1 MYNRLSP
8 LTVSVAAA
16 LTLLVGS
23 QAFAEAK
30 YGDYGKE
37 TALTLARDYA
47 GRYTG
52 SDKEVQAAD
61 YMQQRM
67 TINGSNNQVDRQTF
81 DFVASR
87 TPFRGQTLTSN
98 NVIVTQKGVADTGK
112 TLFVGAH
119 YDSAM
124 AYPNYENLEAL
135 DDNASGA
142 GVLTELTNNLTGIDT
157 EHNIQFVAFGA
168 EEGGLKGSKAFVD
181 TLTDAEK
188 STALGMINLDSL
200 ITGDKMYA
208 NAGRNAYDND
218 GNEVAANVGLRE
230 NALRIAKELG
240 ITLDVN
246 PAIIAPGATEPYEP
260 YGVGCCSD
268 QESFDNFMP
277 VVGFEATNWGLGP
290 DYDGY
295 TQTDNPNI
303 PGGYTWHNPEL
314 DNEEVLTNIFGAER
328 IAQRMRDYS
337 RIISRL
343 IVEQTNA
350 DIIAANKSALTLQNK
365 MGAALKVSAT
375 DSHSAVLER
384 ANALALSAINNNDT
398 FNTSNASRTQVW
410 VDGSQSYVNTDNL
423 QEGTRANI
431 GIYSEYMVQP
441 SWRVGAGLQA
451 ANQYNKSVENGI
463 KKDTSY
469 GIQAYSLLGGKDTA
483 WWNTTSLSLSK
494 HDLDVN
500 RTVRLDGNDGINIID
515 NSERGNADADVFS
528 AYNEL
533 GYNFLIKENI
543 AHGAFLGLNY
553 SDADID
559 SYTSGNANSRTALK
573 VDSTSSETWDSELGY
588 QLQYGF
594 DLLGTPAKLQS
605 KLAYVHVIKD
615 GLIDGL
621 STTSFA
627 DGQKRQVSITQ
638 ANKDDDY
645 GRFELSV
652 SNKVRN
658 NVYAYLN
665 GDTTFAR
672 DDKDSSVQLGLQ
684 YQF

>member
-1 MYNRLSP
+1 MDTKLSP
-8 LTVSVAAA
+8 LTISMIAA
-16 LTLLVGS
+16 LTLLTSS
-23 QAFAEAK
+23 QVFAEAQ
-30 YGDYGKE
+30 YGDYGTE

-67 TINGSNNQVDRQTF
+67 TIDGSSNQVNRQTF
-81 DFVASR
+81 DFIAPR
-87 TPFRGQTLTSN
+87 GLFRGQTLTSN
-98 NVIVTQKGVADTGK
+98 NIVVTQKGSADTNK

-119 YDSAM
+119 YDSAV
-124 AYPNYENLEAL
+124 AYQNYENLEAL
-135 DDNASGA
+135 DDNASGS
-142 GVLTELTNNLTGIDT
+142 GVLTELTKNLTGIET
-157 EHNIQFVAFGA
+157 EHDIQFVAFGA
-168 EEGGLKGSKAFVD
+168 EEGGLNGSQAFVD
-181 TLTDAEK
+181 QLTDAEK
-188 STALGMINLDSL
+188 TNALGMINLDSL

-208 NAGRNAYDND
+208 NAGRNAYDSD
-218 GNEVAANVGLRE
+218 GNEVAANVSLRE

-240 ITLDVN
+240 ITLEVN
-246 PAIIAPGATEPYEP
+246 TAIIAPGETEPYEP

-268 QESFDNFMP
+268 QESFDSVMQ

-295 TQTDNPNI
+295 TQTENPDI
-303 PGGYTWHNPEL
+303 PGGYTWHNPAL
-314 DNEEVLTNIFGAER
+314 DNEEVLTAAFGEER

-350 DIIAANKSALTLQNK
+350 DIIASTKSALNLQNT
-365 MGAALKVSAT
+365 MGLALQDNAT

-384 ANALALSAINNNDT
+384 ANALALHTLDDT
-398 FNTSNASRTQVW
+398 EPFDSESRTQVW
-410 VDGSQSYVNTDNL
+410 VDGSQSYVDADEV

-431 GIYSEYMVQP
+431 GLYGEYMVQP
-441 SWRVGAGLQA
+441 SWRVGAGVQA
-451 ANQYNKSVENGI
+451 SNQNNNTVENGI

-469 GIQAYSLLGGKDTA
+469 GVQAYSLLGGKDTA

-500 RTVRLDGNDGINIID
+500 RTVRLDGNDGINIIN
-515 NSERGNADADVFS
+515 NSERGDADADVFS

-533 GYNFLIKENI
+533 GYNFLIKKNV

-553 SDADID
+553 SDIDID
-559 SYTSGNANSRTALK
+559 GYTSGNADSRTALK
-573 VDSTSSETWDSELGY
+573 VDSTSSEAWNSELGY

-594 DLLGTPAKLQS
+594 DLMGTPAKLQS
-605 KLAYVHVIKD
+605 KIAYVHVIDD
-615 GLIDGL
+615 GLTDSL
-621 STTSFA
+621 STTSLA
-627 DGQKRQVSITQ
+627 DGQTRNVSITQ
-638 ANKDDDY
+638 TDKDDDY

-652 SNKVRN
+652 SNKVHK

>member
-1 MYNRLSP
+1 MHNRLSP
-8 LTVSVAAA
+8 LTISVVAA
-16 LTLLVGS
+16 LTLLTGS

-30 YGDYGKE
+30 YGDYGTE

-52 SDKEVQAAD
+52 SDKEVKAAD
-61 YMQQRM
+61 YMQARM
-67 TINGSNNQVDRQTF
+67 TIDGSNNQVNRQTF

-87 TPFRGQTLTSN
+87 NPFSGQTLTSN
-98 NVIVTQKGVADTGK
+98 NIVVTKKGVADTGK

-119 YDSAM
+119 YDSAI

-181 TLTDAEK
+181 RLTDTEK
-188 STALGMINLDSL
+188 ATALGMINLDSL

-208 NAGRNAYDND
+208 NAGRNAYDNN

-240 ITLDVN
+240 ITLNVN

-268 QESFDNFMP
+268 QESFDNIMP
-277 VVGFEATNWGLGP
+277 VVGFEATNWSLGP

-295 TQTDNPNI
+295 TQTENPNI

-314 DNEEVLTNIFGAER
+314 DNEEVLTDVFGADR

-350 DIIAANKSALTLQNK
+350 DIIAANKSALNLQNT
-365 MGAALKVSAT
+365 MGAALKDSAI
-375 DSHSAVLER
+375 DSHSAILER
-384 ANALALSAINNNDT
+384 ANALALNAIDDNDT
-398 FNTSNASRTQVW
+398 FDASRTQVW
-410 VDGSQSYVNTDNL
+410 VDGSQSYVDSDNL
-423 QEGTRANI
+423 QEGTRANV
-431 GIYSEYMVQP
+431 GVYGEYIVQP

-451 ANQYNKSVENGI
+451 TNQNNKTVENGI

-500 RTVRLDGNDGINIID
+500 RTVRLDGNNGINIID

-533 GYNFLIKENI
+533 GYNFFINKNV

-553 SDADID
+553 SVTDID
-559 SYTSGNANSRTALK
+559 GYTSGNANSRTALN
-573 VDSTSSETWDSELGY
+573 VDSTSSEAWDSELGY

-594 DLLGTPAKLQS
+594 DLMGTPAKLQS

-615 GLIDGL
+615 GLVDRL

-627 DGQKRQVSITQ
+627 DGQKRDISLTQ

-652 SNKVRN
+652 SNKVHN

>member
-1 MYNRLSP
+1 LDTNLSP
-8 LTVSVAAA
+8 LKISVVAA
-16 LTLLVGS
+16 LTLLTGS
-23 QAFAEAK
+23 QTFAESN
-30 YGDYGKE
+30 YGDYGTE

-67 TINGSNNQVDRQTF
+67 TIDSSNNQINRQTF
-81 DFVASR
+81 NFVA
-87 TPFRGQTLTSN
+87 PRGLFKNQTLTSN
-98 NVIVTQKGVADTGK
+98 NVIVTQKGSADTNR

-119 YDSAM
+119 YDSAV
-124 AYPNYENLEAL
+124 AYPNYANLEAL
-135 DDNASGA
+135 DDNASGS
-142 GVLTELTNNLTGIDT
+142 GVLTELTRNLTGIET

-168 EEGGLKGSKAFVD
+168 EEGGLNGSKAFVD
-181 TLTDAEK
+181 QLTDAEK

-208 NAGRNAYDND
+208 NAGRNAYDDD
-218 GNEVAANVGLRE
+218 GNEVAANVSLRE

-240 ITLDVN
+240 ITLEVN
-246 PAIIAPGATEPYEP
+246 TAIIAPGETEPYEP

-268 QESFDNFMP
+268 QESFDSVMQ

-295 TQTDNPNI
+295 TQTENPDI
-303 PGGYTWHNPEL
+303 PGGYTWHNPAL
-314 DNEEVLTNIFGAER
+314 DNEEVLTAAFGEER

-350 DIIAANKSALTLQNK
+350 DIIASTKSALNLQNT
-365 MGAALKVSAT
+365 MGLALQDNAT

-384 ANALALSAINNNDT
+384 ANALALHTLDDVEPFDSE
-398 FNTSNASRTQVW
+398 SRTQVW
-410 VDGSQSYVNTDNL
+410 VDGSQSYVDADDT

-431 GIYSEYMVQP
+431 GLYGEYVVQP
-441 SWRVGAGLQA
+441 SWRVGAGIQA
-451 ANQYNKSVENGI
+451 GNQNNKTVENGI

-500 RTVRLDGNDGINIID
+500 RTVRLDGNNGINIIN
-515 NSERGNADADVFS
+515 NSERGDADADVFS

-533 GYNFLIKENI
+533 GYNFLIKKNI

-553 SDADID
+553 TNTDID
-559 SYTSGNANSRTALK
+559 GYTSGNANSRTAFK
-573 VDSTSSETWDSELGY
+573 VDSTSSEAWDSELGY

-594 DLLGTPAKLQS
+594 DLMGTPAKLQG
-605 KLAYVHVIKD
+605 KIAYVHVIDD
-615 GLIDGL
+615 GLIDSL
-621 STTSFA
+621 STTSLA
-627 DGQKRQVSITQ
+627 DGQERDVSIIQ
-638 ANKDDDY
+638 ADKDDDY

-652 SNKVRN
+652 SNKVHK
-658 NVYAYLN
+658 NVYAYLF

>member
-8 LTVSVAAA
+8 LTISVAAA
-16 LTLLVGS
+16 LTLLTGS

-30 YGDYGKE
+30 YGDYGTE

-67 TINGSNNQVDRQTF
+67 TVDGSNNQVDRQTF

-87 TPFRGQTLTSN
+87 SPFSGQTLTSN
-98 NVIVTQKGVADTGK
+98 NVIVTQKGIANTEK

-119 YDSAM
+119 YDSATG
-124 AYPNYENLEAL
+124 YPNYENLEAL

-142 GVLTELTNNLTGIDT
+142 GVLTELTQNLSGIDT
-157 EHNIQFVAFGA
+157 EYNVQFVAFGA
-168 EEGGLKGSKAFVD
+168 EEGGLRGSSAFVD
-181 TLTDAEK
+181 RLTDAEK
-188 STALGMINLDSL
+188 TAALGMINLDSL

-208 NAGRNAYDND
+208 NAGRNAYDSD

-268 QESFDNFMP
+268 QESFDRFMP
-277 VVGFEATNWGLGP
+277 VVGFEATNWELGP

-303 PGGYTWHNPEL
+303 PDGYTWHNPEL
-314 DNEEVLTNIFGAER
+314 DNEEVLTAAFGEER

-350 DIIAANKSALTLQNK
+350 DIIAANKSALNLQNRI
-365 MGAALKVSAT
+365 GAALKDSAT
-375 DSHSAVLER
+375 GSHSAVLER
-384 ANALALSAINNNDT
+384 ANALALPAIDNDRPFDT
-398 FNTSNASRTQVW
+398 SRTQVW
-410 VDGSQSYVNTDNL
+410 VDGSQSYVDTDNV

-431 GIYSEYMVQP
+431 GLYSEYMVQP
-441 SWRVGAGLQA
+441 RWRVGAGVQA
-451 ANQYNKSVENGI
+451 ANQNNKTVENGI

-483 WWNTTSLSLSK
+483 WWNTTSLSLSN

-500 RTVRLDGNDGINIID
+500 RTVRLDGNNGINIID
-515 NSERGNADADVFS
+515 NSERGDADADVFS

-533 GYNFLIKENI
+533 GYNFLIKKNI

-559 SYTSGNANSRTALK
+559 GYTSGNANSRTALNI
-573 VDSTSSETWDSELGY
+573 DSTSSEAWDSELGY

-594 DLLGTPAKLQS
+594 DLMGTPAKLQS

-621 STTSFA
+621 STTSLA
-627 DGQKRQVSITQ
+627 DGQTRNVSIAQ
-638 ANKDDDY
+638 ADKDDDY

-652 SNKVRN
+652 SNKVHN

>member
-1 MYNRLSP
+1 MDTNLSP
-8 LTVSVAAA
+8 LKISVVAT
-16 LTLLVGS
+16 LTLLTGS
-23 QAFAEAK
+23 QVFAEAK
-30 YGDYGKE
+30 YGDYGTE

-67 TINGSNNQVDRQTF
+67 TIDGSNNQVNRQTF
-81 DFVASR
+81 DFVAPR
-87 TPFRGQTLTSN
+87 GLFRGQTLTSN
-98 NVIVTQKGVADTGK
+98 NVVVTQKGSADTNR

-119 YDSAM
+119 YDSAV

-135 DDNASGA
+135 DDNASGS
-142 GVLTELTNNLTGIDT
+142 GVLTELTKNLTGIET
-157 EHNIQFVAFGA
+157 EHDIQFVAFGA
-168 EEGGLKGSKAFVD
+168 EEGGLNGSKAFVD
-181 TLTDAEK
+181 QLTDAEK

-218 GNEVAANVGLRE
+218 GDEVAANVSLRE

-240 ITLDVN
+240 ITLEVN
-246 PAIIAPGATEPYEP
+246 PAIIAPGETEPYEP

-268 QESFDNFMP
+268 QESFDSVMQ

-295 TQTDNPNI
+295 TQTENPDI
-303 PGGYTWHNPEL
+303 PGGYTWHNPAL
-314 DNEEVLTNIFGAER
+314 DNEEVLTAAFGEER

-350 DIIAANKSALTLQNK
+350 DIIASTKSALNLQNT
-365 MGAALKVSAT
+365 MGTALKNNAT

-384 ANALALSAINNNDT
+384 ANALALHTLDDAQLFDT
-398 FNTSNASRTQVW
+398 ESRTQVW
-410 VDGSQSYVNTDNL
+410 VDGSQSYVDADEV
-423 QEGTRANI
+423 QEGIRANI
-431 GIYSEYMVQP
+431 GLYGEYMVQP
-441 SWRVGAGLQA
+441 SWRVGAGVQA
-451 ANQYNKSVENGI
+451 ANQNNNTVENGI

-500 RTVRLDGNDGINIID
+500 RTVKLDGNDGINIIN
-515 NSERGNADADVFS
+515 NSERGDADADVFS

-533 GYNFLIKENI
+533 GYNFLIKKNV

-553 SDADID
+553 SDTDID
-559 SYTSGNANSRTALK
+559 GYTSGNANSHTALK
-573 VDSTSSETWDSELGY
+573 VDSTSSEAWDSELGY

-594 DLLGTPAKLQS
+594 DLMGTPAKLQS
-605 KLAYVHVIKD
+605 KIAYVHVIDD
-615 GLIDGL
+615 GLTDSL
-621 STTSFA
+621 STTSLA
-627 DGQKRQVSITQ
+627 DGQTREVSITQ
-638 ANKDDDY
+638 VDKDDDY

-652 SNKVRN
+652 SNKVHK

>member
-1 MYNRLSP
+1 LNTILSP
-8 LTVSVAAA
+8 LTVSVVAA
-16 LTLLVGS
+16 LAMLTGS
-23 QAFAEAK
+23 QTFADAQ
-30 YGDYGKE
+30 YGTYGEE
-37 TALTLARDYA
+37 TALTLAHDYA

-67 TINGSNNQVDRQTF
+67 TIDGSNNQVNRQTF
-81 DFVASR
+81 DFVAPR
-87 TPFRGQTLTSN
+87 GLFRGETLTSN
-98 NVIVTQKGVADTGK
+98 NVVVTQKGSADTNR

-119 YDSAM
+119 YDSAV
-124 AYPNYENLEAL
+124 AYPNYQNLEAL
-135 DDNASGA
+135 DDNASGS
-142 GVLTELTNNLTGIDT
+142 GVLTELTRNLTGIET
-157 EHNIQFVAFGA
+157 EHDIQFVAFGA
-168 EEGGLKGSKAFVD
+168 EEGGLNGSKAFVD
-181 TLTDAEK
+181 LLTDSEK

-218 GNEVAANVGLRE
+218 GNEVAANVSLRE
-230 NALRIAKELG
+230 NALRIAKKLG
-240 ITLDVN
+240 ITLEVN
-246 PAIIAPGATEPYEP
+246 PAIIAPGETEPYEP

-268 QESFDNFMP
+268 QESFDSVMQ

-295 TQTDNPNI
+295 TQTENPDI
-303 PGGYTWHNPEL
+303 PGGYTWHNPAL
-314 DNEEVLTNIFGAER
+314 DNEEVLTAAFGAER
-328 IAQRMRDYS
+328 ISQRMRDYS

-350 DIIAANKSALTLQNK
+350 DIIASTKSALNLQNRV
-365 MGAALKVSAT
+365 GTALNDSAT

-384 ANALALSAINNNDT
+384 ANALALQAMD
-398 FNTSNASRTQVW
+398 NTNSMDYESRAQVW
-410 VDGSQSYVNTDNL
+410 VDGSQSYVDADDA

-431 GIYSEYMVQP
+431 GLYGEYIVQP
-441 SWRVGAGLQA
+441 SWRVGAGVQA
-451 ANQYNKSVENGI
+451 ANQNNKSVENGI
-463 KKDTSY
+463 KKDRSY

-500 RTVRLDGNDGINIID
+500 RTVRLDGNNGINIIN
-515 NSERGNADADVFS
+515 NSERGDSDADVFS
-528 AYNEL
+528 VYNEL
-533 GYNFLIKENI
+533 GYNFLIKKDI

-553 SDADID
+553 SDTDID
-559 SYTSGNANSRTALK
+559 GYTSGNGNSRTALK
-573 VDSTSSETWDSELGY
+573 VDDTSSEAWDSELGY

-594 DLLGTPAKLQS
+594 NLMGTPAKLQG
-605 KLAYVHVIKD
+605 KVAYVHVIED
-615 GLIDGL
+615 GLIDNL
-621 STTSFA
+621 STTSLA
-627 DGQKRQVSITQ
+627 DGRTREVSITQ
-638 ANKDDDY
+638 ADKDDDY

-652 SNKVRN
+652 SNKVHK

>member
-1 MYNRLSP
+1 MDTNLSP
-8 LTVSVAAA
+8 LKISVVAA
-16 LTLLVGS
+16 LTLLIGS
-23 QAFAEAK
+23 QVFAEAN
-30 YGDYGKE
+30 YGDYGTE

-67 TINGSNNQVDRQTF
+67 TIDGSNNQVNRQTF
-81 DFVASR
+81 DFVAPR
-87 TPFRGQTLTSN
+87 GLFRGQTLTSN
-98 NVIVTQKGVADTGK
+98 NVVVTQKGSADTNR

-119 YDSAM
+119 YDSAV
-124 AYPNYENLEAL
+124 AYPNYANLEAL
-135 DDNASGA
+135 DDNASGS
-142 GVLTELTNNLTGIDT
+142 GVLTELTKNLTGIET
-157 EHNIQFVAFGA
+157 EHDIQFVAFGA
-168 EEGGLKGSKAFVD
+168 EEGGLNGSKAFVNQ
-181 TLTDAEK
+181 LTDAEK

-218 GNEVAANVGLRE
+218 GNEVTANVSLRE

-240 ITLDVN
+240 ITLEVN
-246 PAIIAPGATEPYEP
+246 PAIIAPGETEPYEP

-268 QESFDNFMP
+268 QESFDSVMQ

-290 DYDGY
+290 YYDGY
-295 TQTDNPNI
+295 TQTENPDI

-314 DNEEVLTNIFGAER
+314 DNEEVLTAAFGEER

-350 DIIAANKSALTLQNK
+350 DIIASTKSAINLQK
-365 MGAALKVSAT
+365 TMGLALQDNAT

-384 ANALALSAINNNDT
+384 ANALALHTLDGAQPFDS
-398 FNTSNASRTQVW
+398 ASRTQVW
-410 VDGSQSYVNTDNL
+410 VDGSQSYVDADEV

-431 GIYSEYMVQP
+431 GLYGEYTVQP
-441 SWRVGAGLQA
+441 SWRVGVGVQA
-451 ANQYNKSVENGI
+451 ANQNNKSVENGI

-469 GIQAYSLLGGKDTA
+469 GVQAYSLLGGKDTA

-500 RTVRLDGNDGINIID
+500 RTVKLDGNDGINII
-515 NSERGNADADVFS
+515 NNGERGDANADVFS
-528 AYNEL
+528 AYNEF
-533 GYNFLIKENI
+533 GYNFLIKKNV

-553 SDADID
+553 SDTDID
-559 SYTSGNANSRTALK
+559 GYTSGNANSRTALK
-573 VDSTSSETWDSELGY
+573 VDSTSSEAWDSELGY

-594 DLLGTPAKLQS
+594 DLMSTPAKLQG
-605 KLAYVHVIKD
+605 KIAYVHVIDD
-615 GLIDGL
+615 GLTDSL
-621 STTSFA
+621 STTSLA
-627 DGQKRQVSITQ
+627 DGQTRNVSITQ
-638 ANKDDDY
+638 TDKDDDY

-652 SNKVRN
+652 SNKVHN

>member
-1 MYNRLSP
+1 MDTNLSP
-8 LTVSVAAA
+8 LKISVVAA
-16 LTLLVGS
+16 LTLLTGS
-23 QAFAEAK
+23 QVFAEAK
-30 YGDYGKE
+30 YGDYGTE

-67 TINGSNNQVDRQTF
+67 TIDGSNNQVNRQTF
-81 DFVASR
+81 DFVAPR
-87 TPFRGQTLTSN
+87 GLFRGQTLTSN
-98 NVIVTQKGVADTGK
+98 NVVATQKGSADTNR

-119 YDSAM
+119 YDSAV
-124 AYPNYENLEAL
+124 AYPNYANLEAL
-135 DDNASGA
+135 DDNASGS
-142 GVLTELTNNLTGIDT
+142 GVLTELTKNLTGIET
-157 EHNIQFVAFGA
+157 EYDIQFVAFGA
-168 EEGGLKGSKAFVD
+168 EEGGLNGSRAFVD
-181 TLTDAEK
+181 QLTDAEK

-218 GNEVAANVGLRE
+218 GNEVAANVSLRE
-230 NALRIAKELG
+230 NALRIAKALG
-240 ITLDVN
+240 ITLEVN
-246 PAIIAPGATEPYEP
+246 PAIIAPGETEPYEP

-268 QESFDNFMP
+268 QESFDSVMQ
-277 VVGFEATNWGLGP
+277 VVGFEATNWSLGP

-295 TQTDNPNI
+295 TQTENPDI
-303 PGGYTWHNPEL
+303 PGGYTWHNPAL
-314 DNEEVLTNIFGAER
+314 DNEEVLTAAFGEER

-337 RIISRL
+337 RIISKL

-350 DIIAANKSALTLQNK
+350 DIIASTKSALNLQNT
-365 MGAALKVSAT
+365 MGAALKINAT

-384 ANALALSAINNNDT
+384 ANALALHTLDDAESLDT
-398 FNTSNASRTQVW
+398 ESRTQVW
-410 VDGSQSYVNTDNL
+410 VDGSQSYVDADEV

-431 GIYSEYMVQP
+431 GLYGEYMVQP
-441 SWRVGAGLQA
+441 SWRVGAGVQA
-451 ANQYNKSVENGI
+451 ANQNNKSVENRI

-469 GIQAYSLLGGKDTA
+469 GVQAYSLLGGKDTA

-500 RTVRLDGNDGINIID
+500 RTVKLDGNDGINIIN
-515 NSERGNADADVFS
+515 NSERGDADADVFS

-533 GYNFLIKENI
+533 GYNFLIKKNV

-553 SDADID
+553 SDTDID
-559 SYTSGNANSRTALK
+559 GYTSGNANSRTALK
-573 VDSTSSETWDSELGY
+573 VDSTSSEAWDSELGY

-594 DLLGTPAKLQS
+594 NLMGTPAKLQS
-605 KLAYVHVIKD
+605 KIAYVHVIDD
-615 GLIDGL
+615 GLTDSL
-621 STTSFA
+621 STTSLA
-627 DGQKRQVSITQ
+627 DGQTREVSITQ
-638 ANKDDDY
+638 VDKDDDY

-652 SNKVRN
+652 SNKVHK

>member
-1 MYNRLSP
+1 MDTNLSP
-8 LTVSVAAA
+8 LKISVVAA
-16 LTLLVGS
+16 LTLLTGS
-23 QAFAEAK
+23 QVFAEAN
-30 YGDYGKE
+30 YGDYGTE

-52 SDKEVQAAD
+52 SDKEVQAAN

-67 TINGSNNQVDRQTF
+67 TIDGSNNQVNRQTF
-81 DFVASR
+81 DFVAPR
-87 TPFRGQTLTSN
+87 GLFRGQTLTSN
-98 NVIVTQKGVADTGK
+98 NVVVTQKGRADTNR

-119 YDSAM
+119 YDSAV
-124 AYPNYENLEAL
+124 AYPNYANLEAL
-135 DDNASGA
+135 DDNASGS
-142 GVLTELTNNLTGIDT
+142 GVLTELTKNLTGIET
-157 EHNIQFVAFGA
+157 EHDIQFVAFGA
-168 EEGGLKGSKAFVD
+168 EEGGLNGSRAFVD
-181 TLTDAEK
+181 QLTDAEK

-218 GNEVAANVGLRE
+218 GNEVAANVSLRE

-240 ITLDVN
+240 ITLEVN
-246 PAIIAPGATEPYEP
+246 PAIIAPGETEPYEP

-268 QESFDNFMP
+268 QESFDSVMQ

-295 TQTDNPNI
+295 TQTENPDI
-303 PGGYTWHNPEL
+303 PGGYTWHNPAL
-314 DNEEVLTNIFGAER
+314 DNEEVLTAAFGEER
-328 IAQRMRDYS
+328 IAQRIRDYS

-350 DIIAANKSALTLQNK
+350 DIIASTKSAINLQNT
-365 MGAALKVSAT
+365 MGAALKINAT

-384 ANALALSAINNNDT
+384 ANALALHTLDDAKPFDSE
-398 FNTSNASRTQVW
+398 SRTQVW
-410 VDGSQSYVNTDNL
+410 VDGSQSYVDADEV

-431 GIYSEYMVQP
+431 GLYGEYTIQP
-441 SWRVGAGLQA
+441 RWRVGAGVQA
-451 ANQYNKSVENGI
+451 ANQNNKGIENGI

-500 RTVRLDGNDGINIID
+500 RTVTLDGNDGINIIN
-515 NSERGNADADVFS
+515 NSERGSSDADVFS

-533 GYNFLIKENI
+533 GYNFIIKKNV

-553 SDADID
+553 SDTDID
-559 SYTSGNANSRTALK
+559 GYTSGNADSRTALK
-573 VDSTSSETWDSELGY
+573 VDSTSSEAWDSELGY

-594 DLLGTPAKLQS
+594 NLMGTPAKLQS
-605 KLAYVHVIKD
+605 KIAYVHVIDD
-615 GLIDGL
+615 GLTDSL
-621 STTSFA
+621 STTSLA
-627 DGQKRQVSITQ
+627 DGQTRNVSITQ
-638 ANKDDDY
+638 TDKDDDY
-645 GRFELSV
+645 GHFELSV
-652 SNKVRN
+652 SNKVHK

>member
-1 MYNRLSP
+1 LDTNLSP
-8 LTVSVAAA
+8 LKISVVAA
-16 LTLLVGS
+16 LTLLTGS
-23 QAFAEAK
+23 QVFAEAK
-30 YGDYGKE
+30 YGDYGME

-67 TINGSNNQVDRQTF
+67 TIDGNNNQVNRQTF
-81 DFVASR
+81 DFVAPR
-87 TPFRGQTLTSN
+87 GLFRGQTLTSN
-98 NVIVTQKGVADTGK
+98 NVVVTQKGSADTK
-112 TLFVGAH
+112 RTLFVGAH
-119 YDSAM
+119 YDSAV
-124 AYPNYENLEAL
+124 AYPNYANLEAL
-135 DDNASGA
+135 DDNASGS
-142 GVLTELTNNLTGIDT
+142 GVLTELTKNLAGIET

-168 EEGGLKGSKAFVD
+168 EEGGLNGSKAFVD
-181 TLTDAEK
+181 QLTDAEK

-218 GNEVAANVGLRE
+218 GNEVAANVSLRE

-240 ITLDVN
+240 ITLEVN
-246 PAIIAPGATEPYEP
+246 PAIIAPGETEPYEP

-268 QESFDNFMP
+268 QESFDSVMQ

-295 TQTDNPNI
+295 TQTENPDI
-303 PGGYTWHNPEL
+303 PGGYTWHNPAL
-314 DNEEVLTNIFGAER
+314 DNKEVLTEAFGEER

-350 DIIAANKSALTLQNK
+350 DIIASTKSAINLQNT
-365 MGAALKVSAT
+365 MSLALQDNAT
-375 DSHSAVLER
+375 GSHSAVLER
-384 ANALALSAINNNDT
+384 ANALTLHTLDDAESFD
-398 FNTSNASRTQVW
+398 SESRNQVW
-410 VDGSQSYVNTDNL
+410 VDGSQSYVDADDE

-431 GIYSEYMVQP
+431 GLYGEYTVQP
-441 SWRVGAGLQA
+441 IWRVGIGVQA
-451 ANQYNKSVENGI
+451 ANQNNKSVENGI

-500 RTVRLDGNDGINIID
+500 RTVKLDGNDGISIIN
-515 NSERGNADADVFS
+515 NSERGDADADVFS

-533 GYNFLIKENI
+533 GYNFLIQKNV

-553 SDADID
+553 SDTDID
-559 SYTSGNANSRTALK
+559 GYTSGNANSRTALK
-573 VDSTSSETWDSELGY
+573 VDSTSSEAWDSELGY

-594 DLLGTPAKLQS
+594 SLMGTPAKLQG
-605 KLAYVHVIKD
+605 KIAYVHVIDD
-615 GLIDGL
+615 GLIDSL
-621 STTSFA
+621 STTSLA
-627 DGQKRQVSITQ
+627 DGQTRNVSITQ
-638 ANKDDDY
+638 TDKDDDY

-652 SNKVRN
+652 SNKVHK

>member
-1 MYNRLSP
+1 MHNRLSP
-8 LTVSVAAA
+8 LTISVVAA
-16 LTLLVGS
+16 LTLLTGS

-30 YGDYGKE
+30 YGDYGTE

-52 SDKEVQAAD
+52 SDKEVKAAD
-61 YMQQRM
+61 YMQVRM
-67 TINGSNNQVDRQTF
+67 TIDGSNNQVNRQTF

-87 TPFRGQTLTSN
+87 NPFSGQTLMSN
-98 NVIVTQKGVADTGK
+98 NIVVTQKGVADTGK

-119 YDSAM
+119 YDSAI

-181 TLTDAEK
+181 RLTDTEK
-188 STALGMINLDSL
+188 ATALGMINLDSL

-208 NAGRNAYDND
+208 NAGRNAYDNN

-268 QESFDNFMP
+268 QESFDNIMP
-277 VVGFEATNWGLGP
+277 VVGFEATNWALGP

-295 TQTDNPNI
+295 TQTENPNI

-314 DNEEVLTNIFGAER
+314 DNEEVLTDVFGADR

-337 RIISRL
+337 RIVSRL

-350 DIIAANKSALTLQNK
+350 DIIAANKSALNLQNT
-365 MGAALKVSAT
+365 MGASLKDSAT
-375 DSHSAVLER
+375 DSHSAILER
-384 ANALALSAINNNDT
+384 ANALALNAIDDNTT
-398 FNTSNASRTQVW
+398 FDASRTQVW

-423 QEGTRANI
+423 QEGTRANV
-431 GIYSEYMVQP
+431 GVYGEYMVQP

-451 ANQYNKSVENGI
+451 ANQNNKTVENGI

-500 RTVRLDGNDGINIID
+500 RTVRLDGNNGINIIN
-515 NSERGNADADVFS
+515 NSERGNVDADVFS

-559 SYTSGNANSRTALK
+559 GYTSGNANSRTALK
-573 VDSTSSETWDSELGY
+573 VDSTSSE
-588 QLQYGF
+588 
-594 DLLGTPAKLQS
+594 A
-605 KLAYVHVIKD
+605 
-615 GLIDGL
+615 
-621 STTSFA
+621 
-627 DGQKRQVSITQ
+627 
-638 ANKDDDY
+638 
-645 GRFELSV
+645 
-652 SNKVRN
+652 
-658 NVYAYLN
+658 
-665 GDTTFAR
+665 
-672 DDKDSSVQLGLQ
+672 
-684 YQF
+684 

>member
-1 MYNRLSP
+1 MHNKLSP
-8 LTVSVAAA
+8 LTISVVAT
-16 LTLLVGS
+16 LTLLTGS
-23 QAFAEAK
+23 QTFAEAQ

-52 SDKEVQAAD
+52 SEKEVEAAN

-67 TINGSNNQVDRQTF
+67 TIDGSNNKVDRQTF
-81 DFVASR
+81 DFVAPR
-87 TPFRGQTLTSN
+87 GLFRGQTLTSN
-98 NVIVTQKGVADTGK
+98 NIIVTQKGIADTNK

-119 YDSAM
+119 YDSAV

-135 DDNASGA
+135 DDNASGS

-157 EHNIQFVAFGA
+157 EHDIQFVAFGA
-168 EEGGLKGSKAFVD
+168 EEGGLNGSKAFVD
-181 TLTDAEK
+181 QLTDAEK

-208 NAGRNAYDND
+208 NAGRNAYDNN

-268 QESFDNFMP
+268 QESFDNVMP
-277 VVGFEATNWGLGP
+277 VVGFEATNWALGP

-295 TQTDNPNI
+295 TQTENPNI

-314 DNEEVLTNIFGAER
+314 DNEDVLTAAFGEER

-350 DIIAANKSALTLQNK
+350 DIIAANKSALNLQNK
-365 MGAALKVSAT
+365 IGAALKDSAT

-384 ANALALSAINNNDT
+384 ANALALPATDNNGT
-398 FNTSNASRTQVW
+398 FDASRTQVW
-410 VDGSQSYVNTDNL
+410 VDGSQNYVDSDNL

-431 GIYSEYMVQP
+431 GVYGEYVVQP
-441 SWRVGAGLQA
+441 RWRVGAGLKA
-451 ANQYNKSVENGI
+451 ANQNNKTIENGI

-483 WWNTTSLSLSK
+483 WWNTTSVSLSK

-500 RTVRLDGNDGINIID
+500 RTVRLDGNNGINIIN
-515 NSERGNADADVFS
+515 NSERGNVDADVFS

-559 SYTSGNANSRTALK
+559 GYTSGNANSRTALK
-573 VDSTSSETWDSELGY
+573 VDSTSSEAWDSELGY

-594 DLLGTPAKLQS
+594 DLMGTPAKLQS

-615 GLIDGL
+615 GLVDRL

-627 DGQKRQVSITQ
+627 DGQKRDISINQ
-638 ANKDDDY
+638 ADKDDDY

-652 SNKVRN
+652 SNKVHN

>member
-1 MYNRLSP
+1 MHNRLSP
-8 LTVSVAAA
+8 LTISVVAA
-16 LTLLVGS
+16 LTLLTGS

-30 YGDYGKE
+30 YGDYGTE

-52 SDKEVQAAD
+52 SDKEIKAAD
-61 YMQQRM
+61 YMQARM
-67 TINGSNNQVDRQTF
+67 TIDGSNNQVNRQTF

-87 TPFRGQTLTSN
+87 NPFSGQTLTSN
-98 NVIVTQKGVADTGK
+98 NIVVTQKGVADTGK

-119 YDSAM
+119 YDSAI

-181 TLTDAEK
+181 RLTDTEK
-188 STALGMINLDSL
+188 ATALGMVNLDSL

-208 NAGRNAYDND
+208 NAGRNAYDNN

-268 QESFDNFMP
+268 QESFDNIMP
-277 VVGFEATNWGLGP
+277 VVGFEATNWSLGP

-295 TQTDNPNI
+295 TQTENPNI

-314 DNEEVLTNIFGAER
+314 DNEEVLTDVFGADR

-350 DIIAANKSALTLQNK
+350 DIIAANKSALNLQNT
-365 MGAALKVSAT
+365 MGASLKDSAT
-375 DSHSAVLER
+375 DSHSAILER
-384 ANALALSAINNNDT
+384 ANALALNAIDDNATFDT
-398 FNTSNASRTQVW
+398 SRTQVW
-410 VDGSQSYVNTDNL
+410 VDGSQSYLNTDNL
-423 QEGTRANI
+423 QEGTRANV
-431 GIYSEYMVQP
+431 GVYGEYMVQP

-451 ANQYNKSVENGI
+451 ANQNNKTVENGI

-483 WWNTTSLSLSK
+483 WWNTTSVSLSK

-500 RTVRLDGNDGINIID
+500 RTVRLDGNNGINIID
-515 NSERGNADADVFS
+515 NSERGNAYADVFS

-533 GYNFLIKENI
+533 GYNFLINKNI

-553 SDADID
+553 SDTDID
-559 SYTSGNANSRTALK
+559 SYTSGNVNSRTALNI
-573 VDSTSSETWDSELGY
+573 DSTSSEALDSELGY

-594 DLLGTPAKLQS
+594 DLMGTPAKLQS

-615 GLIDGL
+615 GLVDRL
-621 STTSFA
+621 STTSLA
-627 DGQKRQVSITQ
+627 DGQKRDVSITQ
-638 ANKDDDY
+638 ASKDDDY

-652 SNKVRN
+652 SNKVHK

-672 DDKDSSVQLGLQ
+672 DDKDSSVQIGLQ

>member
-1 MYNRLSP
+1 MDTNLSP
-8 LTVSVAAA
+8 LKISMVAA
-16 LTLLVGS
+16 LTLLTGS
-23 QAFAEAK
+23 QVFAEAK
-30 YGDYGKE
+30 YGDYGTE

-67 TINGSNNQVDRQTF
+67 TIDGSNNQVNRQTF
-81 DFVASR
+81 DFVAPR
-87 TPFRGQTLTSN
+87 GLFKGQTLTSN
-98 NVIVTQKGVADTGK
+98 NVVVTQQGSADTNR

-119 YDSAM
+119 YDSAV
-124 AYPNYENLEAL
+124 AYPNYANLEAL
-135 DDNASGA
+135 DDNASGS
-142 GVLTELTNNLTGIDT
+142 GVLTELTKNLTGIET
-157 EHNIQFVAFGA
+157 EHDIQFVAFGA
-168 EEGGLKGSKAFVD
+168 EEGGLNGSRAFVD
-181 TLTDAEK
+181 QLTDAEK

-218 GNEVAANVGLRE
+218 DNEVAANVSLRE

-240 ITLDVN
+240 ITLEVN
-246 PAIIAPGATEPYEP
+246 PAIIAPGETEPYEP

-268 QESFDNFMP
+268 QESFDSVMQ

-295 TQTDNPNI
+295 TQTENPDI
-303 PGGYTWHNPEL
+303 PGGYTWHNPAL
-314 DNEEVLTNIFGAER
+314 DNEEVLTAAFGEER

-337 RIISRL
+337 RIISKL

-350 DIIAANKSALTLQNK
+350 DIIASTKSALNLQNT
-365 MGAALKVSAT
+365 MGAALKINAT

-384 ANALALSAINNNDT
+384 ANALALHTLDDAESFDT
-398 FNTSNASRTQVW
+398 ESRTQVW
-410 VDGSQSYVNTDNL
+410 VDGSQSYVDADEV

-431 GIYSEYMVQP
+431 GLYGEYTVQP
-441 SWRVGAGLQA
+441 SWRVGAGVQA
-451 ANQYNKSVENGI
+451 ANQNNKGIENGI

-500 RTVRLDGNDGINIID
+500 RTVTLDGNDGINIIN
-515 NSERGNADADVFS
+515 NSERGSSDADVFS

-533 GYNFLIKENI
+533 GYNFLIKKNV

-553 SDADID
+553 SDTDID
-559 SYTSGNANSRTALK
+559 GYTSGNANSRTALK
-573 VDSTSSETWDSELGY
+573 VDSTSSEAWNSELGY

-594 DLLGTPAKLQS
+594 NLMGTPAKLQS
-605 KLAYVHVIKD
+605 KIAYVHVIDD
-615 GLIDGL
+615 GLTDSL
-621 STTSFA
+621 STTSLA
-627 DGQKRQVSITQ
+627 DGQTRNVSITQ
-638 ANKDDDY
+638 TDKDDDY

-652 SNKVRN
+652 SNKVHK

>member
-1 MYNRLSP
+1 MDTNLSP
-8 LTVSVAAA
+8 LKISVVAA
-16 LTLLVGS
+16 LTLLTSS
-23 QAFAEAK
+23 QVFAEAK
-30 YGDYGKE
+30 YGDYGTE

-67 TINGSNNQVDRQTF
+67 TIDGSSNQVNRQTF
-81 DFVASR
+81 DFVAPR
-87 TPFRGQTLTSN
+87 GLFRGQTLTSN
-98 NVIVTQKGVADTGK
+98 NVVVTQKGSADTNR

-119 YDSAM
+119 YDSAV
-124 AYPNYENLEAL
+124 AYPNYANLEAL
-135 DDNASGA
+135 DDNASGS
-142 GVLTELTNNLTGIDT
+142 GVLTELTKNLTGIET
-157 EHNIQFVAFGA
+157 EHDIQFVAFGA
-168 EEGGLKGSKAFVD
+168 EEGGLNGSKAFVD
-181 TLTDAEK
+181 QLTDAEK

-218 GNEVAANVGLRE
+218 GNEVAANVSLRE

-240 ITLDVN
+240 ITLEVN
-246 PAIIAPGATEPYEP
+246 TAIIAPGETEPYEP

-268 QESFDNFMP
+268 QESFDSVMQ

-295 TQTDNPNI
+295 TQTENPDI
-303 PGGYTWHNPEL
+303 PGGYTWHNPAL
-314 DNEEVLTNIFGAER
+314 DNEEVLTAAFGEER

-350 DIIAANKSALTLQNK
+350 DIIASTKSAINLQNT
-365 MGAALKVSAT
+365 MGLALQDNAT

-384 ANALALSAINNNDT
+384 ANALALHTLDDAEPLDSE
-398 FNTSNASRTQVW
+398 SRTQVW
-410 VDGSQSYVNTDNL
+410 VDGSQSYVDANEV

-431 GIYSEYMVQP
+431 GLYGEYTVLP
-441 SWRVGAGLQA
+441 SWRVGAGVQA
-451 ANQYNKSVENGI
+451 ANQNNKSVENGI

-469 GIQAYSLLGGKDTA
+469 GVQAYSLLGGKDTA
-483 WWNTTSLSLSK
+483 WWNATSLSLSK

-500 RTVRLDGNDGINIID
+500 RTVKLDGNDGINIIN
-515 NSERGNADADVFS
+515 NSERGDADADVFS

-533 GYNFLIKENI
+533 GYNFLIKKNV

-553 SDADID
+553 SDTDID
-559 SYTSGNANSRTALK
+559 GYTSGNANSRTALK
-573 VDSTSSETWDSELGY
+573 VDSTSSEAWDSELGY

-594 DLLGTPAKLQS
+594 DLMGTPAKLQS
-605 KLAYVHVIKD
+605 KIAYVHVIDD
-615 GLIDGL
+615 GLTDSL
-621 STTSFA
+621 STTSLA
-627 DGQKRQVSITQ
+627 DDQTREVSITQ
-638 ANKDDDY
+638 TDKDDDY

-652 SNKVRN
+652 SNKVHK